1 MQTDKRTGTHAEDR
15 SSRFQAFFLID
26 EYLNLKNYL
35 YNYRLRKRAVN
46 QLFINEKIGRVLEI
60 GSGISPMI
68 TSNHATV
75 YSDISLHAMRTMKK
89 SMPSNAFIVADC
101 KHLPF
106 KEGVFTH
113 AVASE
118 VLEHIPDDRM
128 VLKELCRVLAKQAC
142 LVVTVPHKK
151 SYYAADDDLVGHFRR
166 YEISEIN
173 SLLTQESF
181 HVKNITKVL
190 GFLER
195 CIMPPAAIAYSLFLK
210 KKSAGKSSLPRKLP
224 RSVSPACALLFNLI
238 NMALIAVLWFENII
252 TPLSLSSVIMIKAEK
267 KEHLDVMAVLKMQ

>member
-1 MQTDKRTGTHAEDR
+1 MQTDKRTGTHDEDR

-46 QLFINEKIGRVLEI
+46 KLFINENIGRVLEI

-89 SMPSNAFIVADC
+89 SIPSNAFIVADC
-101 KHLPF
+101 KNLPF
-106 KEGVFTH
+106 REGVFTH

-173 SLLTQESF
+173 SLLSQESF

-210 KKSAGKSSLPRKLP
+210 KKSAGKSSPPRKLP
-224 RSVSPACALLFNLI
+224 RSVSLACALLFNLI
-238 NMALIAVLWFENII
+238 NMALMAVLWLENII

-267 KEHLDVMAVLKMQ
+267 KDTK